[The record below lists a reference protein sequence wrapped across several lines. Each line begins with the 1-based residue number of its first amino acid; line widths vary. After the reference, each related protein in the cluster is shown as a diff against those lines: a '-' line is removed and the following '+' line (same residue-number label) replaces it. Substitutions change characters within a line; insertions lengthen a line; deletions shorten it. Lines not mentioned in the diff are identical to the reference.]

1 MSNTNMK
8 SQDSAE
14 ILEKIEDGV
23 AILLDGGNKDRD
35 TIINFVR
42 TVVASQH
49 NQDIVT
55 ENGILQITKR
65 LEARFDISMGLVI
78 CFLRKAIH
86 HGWMRHE
93 KTLNG
98 ITGNDINDFFQIKN
112 SIVK

>member
-55 ENGILQITKR
+55 ENGILQITK
-65 LEARFDISMGLVI
+65 
-78 CFLRKAIH
+78 
-86 HGWMRHE
+86 
-93 KTLNG
+93 KT
-98 ITGNDINDFFQIKN
+98 
-112 SIVK
+112 

>member
-65 LEARFDISMGLVI
+65 LEARFDISMGVGNL
-78 CFLRKAIH
+78 LSAEGYTPWLDEARK
-86 HGWMRHE
+86 
-93 KTLNG
+93 
-98 ITGNDINDFFQIKN
+98 DIEWYYWERYKRLLPDKKIQ
-112 SIVK
+112 S